1 MSGQNEDQTSRRKFL
16 KGAGLVGAATVATPA
31 AANTVPSQSEW
42 SPEQI
47 SKLEEI
53 VKNFITNAQAS
64 NIQPLD
70 SCARLMGHGSHN
82 NEGSRAR
89 AAPATRTGAGY
100 FGLPGGCYRC
110 HASETGRALGSVARP
125 SAPVLRSR
133 SRTRTA
139 LLYWPSSPGQRSRC
153 HTRNATRRAFCSRR
167 PSGCYE
173 PRIFRGYSRHCSG
186 SGAG

>member
-1 MSGQNEDQTSRRKFL
+1 MSGQNEDQASRRKFL

-89 AAPATRTGAGY
+89 AAPATRT
-100 FGLPGGCYRC
+100 
-110 HASETGRALGSVARP
+110 
-125 SAPVLRSR
+125 AP
-133 SRTRTA
+133 TRK
-139 LLYWPSSPGQRSRC
+139 
-153 HTRNATRRAFCSRR
+153 
-167 PSGCYE
+167 
-173 PRIFRGYSRHCSG
+173 
-186 SGAG
+186 

>member
-1 MSGQNEDQTSRRKFL
+1 LLLSVFSIFL
-16 KGAGLVGAATVATPA
+16 LIPQQPRFTLFPYTTLFRSKGLAFVGAATVATPA

-89 AAPATRTGAGY
+89 AAPATRT
-100 FGLPGGCYRC
+100 
-110 HASETGRALGSVARP
+110 
-125 SAPVLRSR
+125 AP
-133 SRTRTA
+133 TRK
-139 LLYWPSSPGQRSRC
+139 
-153 HTRNATRRAFCSRR
+153 
-167 PSGCYE
+167 
-173 PRIFRGYSRHCSG
+173 
-186 SGAG
+186 

>member
-89 AAPATRTGAGY
+89 AAPATRTAPTRTPPGPSESWIGYPRLFAFHGAV
-100 FGLPGGCYRC
+100 P
-110 HASETGRALGSVARP
+110 ETAAGVAPESVRR
-125 SAPVLRSR
+125 LRS
-133 SRTRTA
+133 
-139 LLYWPSSPGQRSRC
+139 W
-153 HTRNATRRAFCSRR
+153 
-167 PSGCYE
+167 
-173 PRIFRGYSRHCSG
+173 PRICSDHVRLNPP
-186 SGAG
+186 ATAIA